1 MENKKTVD
9 KRKFF
14 KYNIIGQ
21 LDELTIFQER
31 SAPYDEK
38 AQTCL
43 SYRLCAY
50 HEREFL
56 PRREALS
63 HFHFT
68 VRMTGFAEDTVM
80 RIFLLAQFPRVNCHS
95 KNE

>member
-56 PRREALS
+56 PQLEVSS
-63 HFHFT
+63 HIHFP
-68 VRMTGFAEDTVM
+68 A
-80 RIFLLAQFPRVNCHS
+80 RVNGS
-95 KNE
+95 ADGTVVRDFLVYQ